1 MQILQEEN
9 IFLKFYIRF
18 DKRFL
23 FEVIYF
29 KSIFIAARGM
39 LLLSRAEWFYFEG
52 KKIRCLRDL
61 KNYYKAILVF
71 QKKKLLIPIWCNASF
86 KWFISYILLPFIGYI
101 LNISSVYWIYFYMSS
116 IQSCSF
122 EQILTLQRHGF
133 SYVMWKIAEA
143 FGYD

>member
-1 MQILQEEN
+1 MGMQILQEEN

-71 QKKKLLIPIWCNASF
+71 
-86 KWFISYILLPFIGYI
+86 
-101 LNISSVYWIYFYMSS
+101 
-116 IQSCSF
+116 
-122 EQILTLQRHGF
+122 
-133 SYVMWKIAEA
+133 
-143 FGYD
+143 